1 MTDEEFLKM
10 IDEFKENSPVLSE
23 EMAILSAELTYFL
36 DYTVAYENLTRRV
49 PHENVRAFCSALVQS
64 KKFGT
69 PLVQSLKGLSK
80 EIREAE
86 IAAIERKAA
95 SLPAKLTVPMML
107 FTLPVLMVVIM
118 APAGLALMAI

>member
-1 MTDEEFLKM
+1 MV
-10 IDEFKENSPVLSE
+10 DEFKESGPVLSE
-23 EMAILSAELTYFL
+23 EIAILCAELTYFL

-86 IAAIERKAA
+86 VAARRSQRTACFRDD
-95 SLPAKLTVPMML
+95 SQCGRHTGPALDTDGRRGRR
-107 FTLPVLMVVIM
+107 
-118 APAGLALMAI
+118 AHRR